1 MNIYMISGQ
10 DYQRTDHGK
19 FSLKYEGTK
28 LWNTLPEN
36 LKKMR
41 RLYAYVANKYDLGNR
56 N

>member
-1 MNIYMISGQ
+1 MISGQ

-36 LKKMR
+36 LKKCDGYTRM
-41 RLYAYVANKYDLGNR
+41 LQINTT
-56 N
+56 